1 MALSKYNSTEETTNL
16 ARVARVFLGPCTDI
30 LRDVLYTYK
39 KPDALQQSVNS
50 YLNNYPPDLKPP
62 INKKQWDIINGENYK
77 QFDISLL
84 YVLLRNVCGIAEH
97 SGNWGFE
104 PPLNDDSLAALIE
117 RIHLHRNTYYGH
129 VADFSIS
136 NNDFIDIWECLSSI
150 VTNLKKKTNIKFT
163 CNYEEEMETLRKCD
177 MDPTS
182 AQFYIKKLLVLEQLE
197 ERVEDLERKN
207 STFSTF
213 DKNRHRIS

>member
-50 YLNNYPPDLKPP
+50 FLNNYPPDLKPP
-62 INKKQWDIINGENYK
+62 INKKQWDIINGKNYK

-84 YVLLRNVCGIAEH
+84 YVLLRNVCGIVKH
-97 SGNWGFE
+97 SGNWGFK
-104 PPLNDDSLAALIE
+104 PLLNDNSLAALIE

-136 NNDFIDIWECLSSI
+136 NNDFIDIWEGLSSI

-163 CNYEEEMETLRKCD
+163 CNYEEEMETLKKCD

-207 STFSTF
+207 S
-213 DKNRHRIS
+213 NL